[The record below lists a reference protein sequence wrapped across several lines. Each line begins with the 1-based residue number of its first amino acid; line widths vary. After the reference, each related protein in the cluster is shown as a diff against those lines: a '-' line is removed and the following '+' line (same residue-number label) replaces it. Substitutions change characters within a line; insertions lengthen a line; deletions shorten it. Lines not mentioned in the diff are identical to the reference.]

1 MRTATA
7 TATPIIQWHGMHAFA
22 GDAHVAVLVESWSGL
37 KLGVWSGIDGR
48 VHWLTITAGESA
60 TDMLVEM
67 HARGDLETI
76 PEDADLNP

>member
-1 MRTATA
+1 MKTATA
-7 TATPIIQWHGMHAFA
+7 TIDWRHQHAFI
-22 GDAHVAVLVESWSGL
+22 GDDFVAVLAESYGGL
-37 KLGVWSGIDGR
+37 KLGVWRGIDGR

-67 HARGDLETI
+67 HARDDLETI

>member
-1 MRTATA
+1 MN
-7 TATPIIQWHGMHAFA
+7 ATPMIDWRHHHAFI
-22 GDAHVAVLVESWSGL
+22 GDAFVGVLVESYGGL

-76 PEDADLNP
+76 PADADLFP